1 MLNKFIC
8 HLYRMAEMG
17 MYVLT
22 SLLGA
27 GVLLNNRKQQR
38 DTRSSN
44 IKTQE
49 QPVVGTNVY
58 NSRDYFKN
66 RRHEEKLV
74 KKNWEAA
81 KNPIETGVIPM
92 YYNTLHI
99 KGDSEKVPNNDYQSK
114 LIYNIVKH
122 LDPEAQKLVKEH
134 QGSAIHDIDR
144 EVKPDW
150 GIVMDRPRTEP
161 SKTDD
166 PVNQIGGSLLGPGGT
181 EDFTHNNM
189 VPFYKGNIT
198 QDMRLN
204 SRAKEGKLELYTG
217 QFKLNRPQKQE
228 CGMLFQPVSGLTNI
242 YGQREQ
248 RDITRYNPN
257 NTGKKN
263 NELPFEQTTVGP
275 GLNKGF
281 TDKPSGGFHETL
293 RIMPK
298 GIEQLRVDPVLETE
312 GRVKAGKALNSK
324 RTLTSQMYRNRP
336 ELLVEN
342 KKGERNFTTVG
353 AVRGRTLRPTVVLKD
368 TNRKKSRFLITP
380 AKAAQGGKSRVAP
393 KTRASHKQS
402 FCNTSYRNA
411 TSNTKRH
418 NDYGKSGYQNRL
430 NNRAITGTKTHIIA
444 PKGEIAKHKRRLYD
458 KARKTRKQHYIHHS
472 RTYGYAG
479 PQQPNAGPS
488 YNPNEWAAKTT
499 IRETT
504 ENNNH
509 QGNVGA
515 VYGQQNP
522 SYNPDEWKAKT
533 TIRETTEDNNHQGNV
548 GAVYGQQ
555 NPSYIPDDW
564 KARTTIR
571 ETTETNDHQ
580 GNVGAVYG
588 HQAPAYNPDEW
599 VTRTTIRETT
609 ENNNHVGIHSG
620 LRKKHIAYDPNDR
633 ARTTIRET
641 TENNNHLGAHSGIRR
656 KHIVYDPNDRA
667 RTTIRETTE
676 DNKHLGVAAGQK
688 KHKAYDPN
696 DRARTTIRETTED
709 SKYIGGVGNVHTQSG
724 KGYMTTNVEA
734 KNTNR
739 QFTSDNDYTG
749 IANANSKKTRSYTD
763 AYNARTNENKERVA
777 KGRCPMGGGPRLGHQ
792 EINIEVKKMD
802 EDRVNQYAVMKT
814 STIGNTF
821 NPGAH
826 SLMTVTSERNYL
838 PQDDIRLDADLLE
851 AYKRN
856 PLTHSLQSWA

>member
-1 MLNKFIC
+1 MDN
-8 HLYRMAEMG
+8 A
-17 MYVLT
+17 
-22 SLLGA
+22 
-27 GVLLNNRKQQR
+27 NNVI
-38 DTRSSN
+38 S
-44 IKTQE
+44 
-49 QPVVGTNVY
+49 PGT
-58 NSRDYFKN
+58 
-66 RRHEEKLV
+66 
-74 KKNWEAA
+74 
-81 KNPIETGVIPM
+81 
-92 YYNTLHI
+92 TLI
-99 KGDSEKVPNNDYQSK
+99 
-114 LIYNIVKH
+114 
-122 LDPEAQKLVKEH
+122 
-134 QGSAIHDIDR
+134 
-144 EVKPDW
+144 
-150 GIVMDRPRTEP
+150 T
-161 SKTDD
+161 
-166 PVNQIGGSLLGPGGT
+166 PG
-181 EDFTHNNM
+181 
-189 VPFYKGNIT
+189 
-198 QDMRLN
+198 
-204 SRAKEGKLELYTG
+204 
-217 QFKLNRPQKQE
+217 
-228 CGMLFQPVSGLTNI
+228 
-242 YGQREQ
+242 
-248 RDITRYNPN
+248 
-257 NTGKKN
+257 KN

-402 FCNTSYRNA
+402 FCNTSYP
-411 TSNTKRH
+411 NTKRH
-418 NDYGKSGYQNRL
+418 NDYGKSGYQNRS

-609 ENNNHVGIHSG
+609 ENNNHVG
-620 LRKKHIAYDPNDR
+620 
-633 ARTTIRET
+633 T
-641 TENNNHLGAHSGIRR
+641 HSGIRR

-739 QFTSDNDYTG
+739 QFTSDND
-749 IANANSKKTRSYTD
+749 YTD

>member
-1 MLNKFIC
+1 
-8 HLYRMAEMG
+8 MAEMG

-49 QPVVGTNVY
+49 QPVVGTDVY

-66 RRHEEKLV
+66 KRHEETLV

-92 YYNTLHI
+92 YYNTLYI
-99 KGDSEKVPNNDYQSK
+99 KGDSEKVPNTDYQSK

-122 LDPEAQKLVKEH
+122 LDPEAQKLIKDH

-150 GIVMDRPRTEP
+150 GIVMDRPRT
-161 SKTDD
+161 TDVTTGD
-166 PVNQIGGSLLGPGGT
+166 PIDQIGGSLLTGT
-181 EDFTHNNM
+181 ADEDFTHNNM
-189 VPFYKGNIT
+189 VPFYKGTIT
-198 QDMRLN
+198 QDTRLN
-204 SRAKEGKLELYTG
+204 NRAKEGKLELYTG
-217 QFKLNRPQKQE
+217 QFKLNQPQKQE
-228 CGMLFQPVSGLTNI
+228 CGLFFQPVTGLTNI

-248 RDITRYNPN
+248 RDTTRYNPN

-263 NELPFEQTTVGP
+263 NELPFEQTIVGP
-275 GLNKGF
+275 GLNNGF

-324 RTLTSQMYRNRP
+324 RSLTSQMYRNRP

-342 KKGERNFTTVG
+342 KNGERNFTTVG
-353 AVRGRTLRPTVVLKD
+353 SVHGRTIRPAVVLKD
-368 TNRKKSRFLITP
+368 TNRKKSRFLITH
-380 AKAAQGGKSRVAP
+380 AKSAQGGKQRVAP
-393 KTRASHKQS
+393 KTRISRKQN

-411 TSNTKRH
+411 TSDTKRH
-418 NDYGKSGYQNRL
+418 NDYGKSGYRNRL

-444 PKGEIAKHKRRLYD
+444 PKSETTKHKRRLDD
-458 KARKTRKQHYIHHS
+458 KARKTRKQHYIHNS

-488 YNPNEWAAKTT
+488 YNP
-499 IRETT
+499 
-504 ENNNH
+504 
-509 QGNVGA
+509 
-515 VYGQQNP
+515 
-522 SYNPDEWKAKT
+522 DEWVAKT

-555 NPSYIPDDW
+555 APAYSPDEW
-564 KARTTIR
+564 TARTTIR
-571 ETTETNDHQ
+571 ETTEDNNHQ
-580 GNVGAVYG
+580 GNVGSLRKKHIVYD
-588 HQAPAYNPDEW
+588 PNDR
-599 VTRTTIRETT
+599 TRTTIRETT
-609 ENNNHVGIHSG
+609 EDN
-620 LRKKHIAYDPNDR
+620 KY
-633 ARTTIRET
+633 
-641 TENNNHLGAHSGIRR
+641 LGGHSGIRK

-709 SKYIGGVGNVHTQSG
+709 SKYIGGIGNVHTQNG
-724 KGYMTTNVEA
+724 KAYMTSNFEA

-739 QFTSDNDYTG
+739 QFTSDNEYTG

-763 AYNARTNENKERVA
+763 AYNATTNENKERVA
-777 KGRCPMGGGPRLGHQ
+777 KGRRPMGGGPRLGHQ

-814 STIGNTF
+814 STVGNIF
-821 NPGAH
+821 NPGAY
-826 SLMTVTSERNYL
+826 SLATVTSERNYL
-838 PQDDIRLDADLLE
+838 PQDDIRLDVDLLE

-856 PLTHSLQSWA
+856 PLTHSLESWA